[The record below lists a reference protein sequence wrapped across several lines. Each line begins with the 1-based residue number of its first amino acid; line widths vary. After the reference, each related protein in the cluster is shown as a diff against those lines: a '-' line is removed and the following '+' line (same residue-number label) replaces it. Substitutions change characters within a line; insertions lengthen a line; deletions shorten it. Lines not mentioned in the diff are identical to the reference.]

1 MLIEIESVYGDKIIH
16 GRHLDMN
23 ELKNA
28 IDEIL
33 KTVNEE
39 NFVFAFCSRY
49 KYEEM
54 LYSDDIRIDYVID
67 LDTHLLLKTKYE

>member
-23 ELKNA
+23 KLKSA

-49 KYEEM
+49 QYRA
-54 LYSDDIRIDYVID
+54 DDPQKCQRGYRSR
-67 LDTHLLLKTKYE
+67 E

>member
-16 GRHLDMN
+16 GRHLDIN
-23 ELKNA
+23 KLKSA

-39 NFVFAFCSRY
+39 NFVFSFCSRY
-49 KYEEM
+49 QYQM
-54 LYSDDIRIDYVID
+54 SV
-67 LDTHLLLKTKYE
+67 